1 MKILNIKHE
10 DGVLGFSIKDA
21 SVQFANALRRTAI
34 SQVPVFAIDS
44 VTFYENSSSLFDEY
58 IANRLALIPLKT
70 AEGYK
75 KDEVVLLS
83 LDVEGPGTIYSKE
96 LKSSDSKIR
105 VANNKIPVIKLLADQ
120 RLRLEAKA
128 RLGTAREH
136 AKFQP
141 GLVSYSINPKDRS
154 IINFKVE
161 SFGNLPPSD
170 IIAKSAEI
178 LEEKCEEFEKLLADL
193 K

>member
-1 MKILNIKHE
+1 MKVLNVKHE
-10 DGVLGFSIKDA
+10 DSVLEFTLKDA

-83 LDVEGPGTIYSKE
+83 LDAEGPGTIYSKE
-96 LKSSDSKIR
+96 IKSSDSKIR
-105 VANNKIPVIKLLADQ
+105 VANPKIPVIKLLADQ

-128 RLGTAREH
+128 RLGNAREH
-136 AKFQP
+136 GKFQP
-141 GLVSYSINPKDRS
+141 GLVSYQINPKDRS
-154 IINFKVE
+154 IITFRVE
-161 SFGNLPPSD
+161 SFGNMSPSD
-170 IIAKSAEI
+170 MIAKSAEI
-178 LEEKCEEFEKLLADL
+178 LEDKCEEFEKLLADL